1 LKLEQVLE
9 RFAEGLVA
17 VDSSTTHSSANQR
30 TGEIYLPGVK
40 TLREPVFV
48 EELINWWRSKYEN
61 DFNPKSASAV
71 EVPYPDVARAKCDLV
86 FSTDGSSLDNP
97 EWAIEVKHI
106 AHS

>member
-1 LKLEQVLE
+1 MNLEQVLE

-48 EELINWWRSKYEN
+48 EELVNWWRSKIAGM
-61 DFNPKSASAV
+61 P
-71 EVPYPDVARAKCDLV
+71 
-86 FSTDGSSLDNP
+86 FS
-97 EWAIEVKHI
+97 
-106 AHS
+106 

>member
-48 EELINWWRSKYEN
+48 EELINWWLLCYRAGS
-61 DFNPKSASAV
+61 
-71 EVPYPDVARAKCDLV
+71 DV
-86 FSTDGSSLDNP
+86 
-97 EWAIEVKHI
+97 
-106 AHS
+106 

>member
-48 EELINWWRSKYEN
+48 EELINWWRKGQ
-61 DFNPKSASAV
+61 
-71 EVPYPDVARAKCDLV
+71 R
-86 FSTDGSSLDNP
+86 
-97 EWAIEVKHI
+97 I
-106 AHS
+106 

>member
-1 LKLEQVLE
+1 MKLEQVLE

-48 EELINWWRSKYEN
+48 EELINWWLLCYRAGS
-61 DFNPKSASAV
+61 
-71 EVPYPDVARAKCDLV
+71 DV
-86 FSTDGSSLDNP
+86 
-97 EWAIEVKHI
+97 
-106 AHS
+106 